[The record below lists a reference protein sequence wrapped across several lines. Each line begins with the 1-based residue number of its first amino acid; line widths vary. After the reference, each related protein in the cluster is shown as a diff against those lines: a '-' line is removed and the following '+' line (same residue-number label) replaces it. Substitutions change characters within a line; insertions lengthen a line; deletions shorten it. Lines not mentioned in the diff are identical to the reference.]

1 MRIEE
6 WDARYRSGERAAE
19 DLFAGPA
26 PLVVQTAARLEPGS
40 ALDLAC
46 GTGRNSIWL
55 AEHGW
60 TVTAVDG
67 SSAAIEI
74 LNRRAIERGLA
85 AGASVVDLEGG
96 DLRIAPDSWD
106 LILKCYYLQRGLLP
120 AVRAG
125 VRPGG
130 VAVVIVHMALPGERT
145 TYKHA
150 APGELRGY
158 FADWEVL
165 HYFEGQPEDAAHKRA
180 VAEVVARKPER
191 ISL

>member
-6 WDARYRSGERAAE
+6 WDARYRSGGRAAE

-26 PLVVQTAARLEPGS
+26 PLVVQTAARLDPGS
-40 ALDLAC
+40 TLDLAC
-46 GTGRNSIWL
+46 GTGPNSIWL

-67 SSAAIEI
+67 SPAAVEI

-85 AGASVVDLEGG
+85 IGASVVDLEGEF
-96 DLRIAPDSWD
+96 RITPDSWD
-106 LILKCYYLQRGLLP
+106 LILKCYYLQRSLLP

-130 VAVVIVHMALPGERT
+130 VAVVIVHLARPGERT

-150 APGELRGY
+150 ARGELRGY

-165 HYFEGQPEDAAHKRA
+165 YYFEGQPEDAAHKRV
-180 VAEVVARKPER
+180 VAEVVARKPEG